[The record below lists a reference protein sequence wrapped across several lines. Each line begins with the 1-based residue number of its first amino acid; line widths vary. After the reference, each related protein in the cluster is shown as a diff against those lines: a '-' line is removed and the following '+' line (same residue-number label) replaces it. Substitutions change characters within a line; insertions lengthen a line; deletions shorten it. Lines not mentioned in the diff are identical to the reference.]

1 MLFNLLA
8 VAVSGLL
15 LALAL
20 PKFNLTLLLFGG
32 LIPLLWVLDGVRG
45 RAAFGWGVV
54 HGLAQNLVTLYW
66 IVYVTVIY
74 GNLPLPVGFVVLVLL
89 AGYIS
94 LYRGTWAWLYTWGR
108 SRGLAGVWWG
118 PVLWISLE
126 FLQTYLITG
135 FPWMLLGYGFHQ
147 SLPFLQLVDLTGVY
161 GLSAL
166 VVLWNIGLYDLL
178 RSRANGHYTWRPAAV
193 ALACLLTVLAYGYN
207 RLPIVRQ
214 QMAQAPS
221 LAVAVIQGNIEQG
234 RKWDP
239 AYQQETLK
247 IYEELTLQSRS
258 QAPQLV
264 VWPETAAPFFFLRDQ
279 KLSPLVEAVARQ
291 SGSYLLFGSPAF
303 ESGPDGESFFNRAYL
318 LAPDGTII
326 GYYDKA
332 HLVPY
337 GEYVPL
343 RRFFPFI
350 GKMVP
355 MVGDFV
361 EGPVGRVLN
370 LPEADLGTL
379 ICFESIFPYLSR
391 AMVANGANLL
401 VNLTN
406 DAWFGRTSA
415 PYQHLAMSVTRAVE
429 NRVSLARA
437 ANTGISA
444 LAQPD
449 GSILWQSD
457 LYTTTAHT
465 ASLPLLARES
475 FYTRFGDLFAWFCVG
490 LTVLGMFGGWFIT
503 RTRRKGRTEN
513 R

>member
-8 VAVSGLL
+8 VLLSGLM

-20 PKFNLTLLLFGG
+20 PKFNLTVLLWGA

-45 RAAFGWGVV
+45 RRAFLWGLL
-54 HGLAQNLVTLYW
+54 HGLAQNLVMLYW

-74 GNLPLPVGFVVLVLL
+74 GKLPLPIGFVVLVLL
-89 AGYIS
+89 AGYLS
-94 LYRGTWAWLYTWGR
+94 LYRGAWAWLYTWGR
-108 SRGLAGVWWG
+108 DRGLAGTWWG
-118 PVLWISLE
+118 PVLWVSLE
-126 FLQTYLITG
+126 FLQTYLFTG

-147 SLPFLQLVDLTGVY
+147 SPSLLQVVDLTGVY

-166 VVLWNIGLYDLL
+166 IVLWNIGLYELL
-178 RSRANGHYTWRPAAV
+178 HGWEAGRLRWRPAAA
-193 ALACLLTVLAYGYN
+193 ALLCLAAVLGYGWF
-207 RLPIVRQ
+207 RLPAVQQ
-214 QMAQAPS
+214 QMAQSPS
-221 LAVAVIQGNIEQG
+221 LSVAVVQGNIEQG
-234 RKWDP
+234 VKWDP
-239 AYQQETLK
+239 AYQQETIK
-247 IYEELTLQSRS
+247 IYRELTVHSRS

-279 KLSPLVEAVARQ
+279 KLSPLVTAVAQ
-291 SGSYLLFGSPAF
+291 ESGGYLLFGSPAF

-318 LAPDGTII
+318 LAQDGTIV

-370 LPEADLGTL
+370 LPEANLGTL

-391 AMVANGANLL
+391 AMVANGADLL
-401 VNLTN
+401 VNITN

-444 LAQPD
+444 LARPD
-449 GSILWQSD
+449 GSILWQSE
-457 LYTTTAHT
+457 LYTATAHT
-465 ASLPLLARES
+465 GSLPLLAGGS
-475 FYTRFGDLFAWFCVG
+475 FYTRHGDLFAWFCVG
-490 LTVLGMFGGWFIT
+490 LAVLGLLGGAVM
-503 RTRRKGRTEN
+503 RGKR
-513 R
+513 

>member
-1 MLFNLLA
+1 MLFHLLA
-8 VAVSGLL
+8 VVVSGAM

-20 PKFNLTLLLFGG
+20 PKFNLTIFLWGALL
-32 LIPLLWVLDGVRG
+32 PLLWVLEDRRG
-45 RAAFGWGVV
+45 RAAFLWGFV
-54 HGLAQNLVTLYW
+54 HGLAQNLVMLYW

-74 GNLPLPVGFVVLVLL
+74 GKLPLPVGFVVLLLL

-94 LYRGTWAWLYTWGR
+94 LFRGAWAWLYTWGR
-108 SRGLAGVWWG
+108 DRGLAAIWWG
-118 PVLWISLE
+118 PVLWVSLE
-126 FLQTYLITG
+126 FLQTYLFTG
-135 FPWMLLGYGFHQ
+135 FPWMLVGYGFHQ
-147 SLPFLQLVDLTGVY
+147 SPYLLQVVDLTGVY

-166 VVLWNIGLYDLL
+166 IVVWNIGLYELL
-178 RSRANGHYTWRPAAV
+178 QGALAKRCRWRPAAV
-193 ALACLLTVLAYGYN
+193 AVLCLLAILAYGRF
-207 RLPIVRQ
+207 RLPQVQ
-214 QMAQAPS
+214 EQMAHSPTFT
-221 LAVAVIQGNIEQG
+221 VAVVQGNIEQG

-239 AYQQETLK
+239 AYQQETLQ
-247 IYEELTLQSRS
+247 IYRDLTLHSR
-258 QAPQLV
+258 PQDPKLV

-279 KLSPLVEAVARQ
+279 KLSPVVTAVAQ
-291 SGSYLLFGSPAF
+291 ESGSYLLFGSPAF
-303 ESGPDGESFFNRAYL
+303 ESGPEGESFFNRAYL
-318 LAPDGTII
+318 LDQDGAVI

-355 MVGDFV
+355 MIGDFI

-370 LPEADLGTL
+370 LPEANLGTL

-391 AMVANGANLL
+391 AMVANGADLL
-401 VNLTN
+401 INITN

-444 LAQPD
+444 LARPD
-449 GSILWQSD
+449 GSILWHSE
-457 LYTTTAHT
+457 LYIATAHT
-465 ASLPLLARES
+465 GALPLLAGGS
-475 FYTRFGDLFAWFCVG
+475 FYTRWGDCFAWLCVG
-490 LTVLGMFGGWFIT
+490 LAVLGLAGGIVMA
-503 RTRRKGRTEN
+503 RIRG
-513 R
+513 